1 MRLIVTCEH
10 ATAAIPAP
18 YADLIAGA
26 RHLLDSHRALD
37 IGARE
42 VCRVLEELADG
53 AVYGECSRLLIDLNR
68 SLHHPEL
75 FSDFSRDLSLHE
87 KQKVIERWYT
97 PFRSTALAAV
107 RQTIARH
114 GAVLHLSVHS
124 FTPVLNGV
132 VRSSDIGIL
141 YDPKRP
147 GEKEFSRHLAKEMLE
162 TDRHLSVR
170 MNYPYRGVAD
180 GHTTALRRLFDG
192 ESYLGIEIEI
202 NQRLLGDDRGRTAV
216 GEILAVALG
225 RLESR

>member
-1 MRLIVTCEH
+1 MRMILTCEH

-26 RHLLDSHRALD
+26 RHLLDTHRASD

-42 VCRVLEELADG
+42 VCRALEEMADG

-68 SLHHPEL
+68 SLHHPGL
-75 FSDFSRDLSLHE
+75 FSDFSRDLSRHE
-87 KQKVIERWYT
+87 KEKAVQRWYA
-97 PFRSTALAAV
+97 PFRSTAMAAV

-114 GAVLHLSVHS
+114 GKVLHLSVHS
-124 FTPVLNGV
+124 FTPVLKGV
-132 VRSSDIGIL
+132 VRSNDIGIL
-141 YDPKRP
+141 YDPRRRS
-147 GEKEFSRHLAKEMLE
+147 EKGFARQLADEMRK
-162 TDRHLSVR
+162 TDKHLSVR

-202 NQRLLGDDRGRTAV
+202 NQRLLGDDRGRSAM
-216 GEILAVALG
+216 GKYLAGALS
-225 RLESR
+225 RLAGD